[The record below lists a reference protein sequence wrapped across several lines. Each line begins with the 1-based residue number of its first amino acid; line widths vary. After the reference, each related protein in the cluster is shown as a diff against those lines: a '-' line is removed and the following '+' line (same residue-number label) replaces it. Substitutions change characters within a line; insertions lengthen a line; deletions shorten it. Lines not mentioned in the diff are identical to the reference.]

1 MRKGKKERKRKGQDR
16 KERHGGRDDGGG
28 SLGQSF
34 ETPASF
40 RLNQDCQDL
49 LCDNILHIKST

>member
-16 KERHGGRDDGGG
+16 KERHGGRDDSGG

-34 ETPASF
+34 ETPASSF
-40 RLNQDCQDL
+40 A
-49 LCDNILHIKST
+49 